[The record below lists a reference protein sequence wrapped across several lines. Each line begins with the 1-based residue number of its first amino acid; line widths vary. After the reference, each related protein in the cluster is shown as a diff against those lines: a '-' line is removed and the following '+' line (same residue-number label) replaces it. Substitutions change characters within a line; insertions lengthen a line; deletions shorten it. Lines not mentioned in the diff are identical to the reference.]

1 MTGLF
6 PLLLAKANQSL
17 VCTGPWSPVCSM
29 SLDLQATQWVG
40 ATVHIL
46 LIRKEGFGGVK
57 QLTEVVK
64 LVKLS
69 GRISMQGF
77 LAPWGRPACGA
88 WALRLERFL
97 KYLAFH
103 SSLYGLFFLCFPK
116 VFGLLEIQVFLTE
129 TTR

>member
-1 MTGLF
+1 
-6 PLLLAKANQSL
+6 
-17 VCTGPWSPVCSM
+17 M

-77 LAPWGRPACGA
+77 LAPGEASLWGMG
-88 WALRLERFL
+88 LRLERFL

-116 VFGLLEIQVFLTE
+116 VFGLLKFRSFNGNNKINV
-129 TTR
+129 